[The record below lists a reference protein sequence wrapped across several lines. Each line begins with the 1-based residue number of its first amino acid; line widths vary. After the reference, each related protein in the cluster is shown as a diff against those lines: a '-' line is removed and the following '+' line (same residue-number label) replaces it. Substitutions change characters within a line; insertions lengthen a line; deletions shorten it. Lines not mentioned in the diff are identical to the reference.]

1 MPGYEK
7 IWTRL
12 GSRMRLSDLTFHWM
26 LISKRGIEAKQKE
39 KLDKL
44 SFFLRG
50 HFVSLLYLTGP
61 QMEAPDCVDI
71 IYGGTL
77 IYTHCILIFLYCTL
91 LCRM

>member
-39 KLDKL
+39 LDK
-44 SFFLRG
+44 
-50 HFVSLLYLTGP
+50 
-61 QMEAPDCVDI
+61 
-71 IYGGTL
+71 
-77 IYTHCILIFLYCTL
+77 
-91 LCRM
+91 